1 MKAQRLAP
9 LSAEFENAS
18 LGDARLTRRLLGLV
32 DAAEA
37 KPSASLPGRASSIGE
52 LEANYRFLENESVRP
67 EAVLAP
73 HIAATVERAA
83 AAGTVLV
90 LHDTTEFAFGGEGK
104 REGLG
109 RLNGKT
115 RRGFLGHFSFCTTLS
130 GEPLGTL
137 GLYAWHR
144 TGKPKGRR
152 SQKESQSDPS
162 RESLRW
168 QESALLTGEALHG
181 KAEAIHVMDRE
192 GDSIE
197 LFAMLMEHQQEF
209 VIRLSHDRR
218 LKAGRSSDSAK
229 LFERLSTAAVYLS
242 RDVPLSNRGGQR
254 PHKTKRTHPIRRTRS
269 AHLEIRGES
278 MEIFRGNGSS
288 AHLPE
293 SMRLQFVEVREPR
306 PPEGQPPVLWR
317 LVTTRPVDTP
327 EEVAAVVDAYR
338 TRWLIEEFFK
348 AIKTG
353 CRYQDRQLQSAHS
366 LLVDLAIETAVA
378 WRLLLIRWFA
388 RTHPEDSASN
398 VLNETQL
405 HALTALTSARGQPM
419 SRRPTVTEVLL
430 AVAALGGHIKN
441 NGPPGWLILRRGFET
456 LSTATEVLNAMRLY
470 EKRYDQ

>member
-1 MKAQRLAP
+1 MKSPRLAP
-9 LSAEFENAS
+9 LSAEFEDAA
-18 LGDARLTRRLLGLV
+18 LGDARLTRRLMVLAN
-32 DAAEA
+32 AAEA

-52 LEANYRFLENESVRP
+52 LEANYRFLENDSVLP

-73 HIAATVERAA
+73 HVAATVARAA
-83 AAGTVLV
+83 VAGTVLV
-90 LHDTTEFAFGGEGK
+90 LHDTTEFAFGGERE

-109 RLNGKT
+109 RLNGQK
-115 RRGFLGHFSFCTTLS
+115 RRGFLAHFSFCTSLS

-137 GLYAWHR
+137 GLYAWSR
-144 TGKPKGRR
+144 RGKPKGRR
-152 SQKESQSDPS
+152 SQTESQSDPS

-168 QESALLTGEALHG
+168 QESALVTGEALQG

-197 LFAMLMEHQQEF
+197 LFSMLMEYEQEF

-229 LFERLSTAAVYLS
+229 LFERLSTAAIHLS

-254 PHKTKRTHPIRRTRS
+254 PHKTKRTHPARRTRS

-278 MEIFRGNGSS
+278 MEIFPGNGSS

-293 SMRLQFVEVREPR
+293 SIRLQFVEVREPR
-306 PPEGQPPVLWR
+306 PPQGQSPVLWR

-327 EEVAAVVDAYR
+327 EQVAAVVDAYR

-353 CRYQDRQLQSAHS
+353 CRYQDRQLMSARS

-388 RTHPEDSASN
+388 RTHPDSSASA
-398 VLNETQL
+398 VLNETQR
-405 HALTALTSARGQPM
+405 HALAALTSARGQPM
-419 SRRPTVTEVLL
+419 SHRPTAAEVIL

-456 LSTATEVLNAMRLY
+456 LSTAAEVLNAMRLY
-470 EKRYDQ
+470 EERYDQ